1 MSISRREFVRSA
13 LTVAAVSSSD
23 CLIAAEKKQP
33 ALELWYDAPATA
45 WLSALPVGNGRIGGM
60 VFGGVPNER
69 IALSESTV
77 WSGAHSATDVNPEAL
92 PHLNQIRQLMFAGQY
107 EQAEQLCKE
116 FLLGRPRSFGTNLPM
131 ADLTIDFHS
140 AEAVSHYRR
149 SLDLDE
155 AIARVEYSSANTR
168 CTREVLA
175 SNPAGVIVVRLEC
188 DSPAGIHCSAT
199 LRNQIP
205 GQLSAIGN
213 DLLFRGRAFESLHSN
228 GREGVAVETRIR
240 AHTEGGSATCTGTT
254 LQIRGARAATLLIAV
269 ATDFRGDIPSRSC
282 SHALD
287 GAAGKNYRQ
296 LRDEH
301 IADHQALFR
310 RVSFHLGSDATQP
323 GIPTDRRRR
332 ALADGSADPALCA
345 LFYQYGRYLTIAGS
359 RPNSPLPMA
368 LQGIWNDGLASS
380 MGWTDDYHL
389 DINTEQNYWAAEVSN
404 LSECQAPLFDF
415 VEKLTQFGLSTARDE
430 YGDPGWVTHTVTN
443 PWGYTAPGAG
453 LGWGLFPT
461 AGVWIALQMWEHYRF
476 TGDTRFLRDR
486 LYPVYRQAAHFFL
499 SYLVEDPSRHWLVTG
514 PSVSPENWFIAPSG
528 AHCSESM
535 GPTCGRVLVY
545 ALFSACIESCRV
557 LKVDGDLRTRLEKA
571 RAQLPPFQIGRYGQL
586 QEWLEDFREA
596 IPHHR
601 HTSHLLALYP
611 ENQISIDVTPKLARA
626 AEVTMER
633 RLDNGHWAATEWG
646 RANFMG
652 YYARLRKGDDALRQ
666 LVALMAS
673 AAGDNLLTCSPAGIA
688 GAADKIFAIDG
699 NTGGAAGIAEML
711 LQSQGEE
718 IHLLPALPSAWPNGE
733 LTGVRARGGFEVDIR
748 WRNGKLTSAGV
759 RHAQGASC
767 TVRYGDRRIRVSVA
781 PDRTLRLS
789 SGSFLRA
796 PPAG

>member
-13 LTVAAVSSSD
+13 LTVAAVSSSVRFT
-23 CLIAAEKKQP
+23 AAEKKQP
-33 ALELWYDAPATA
+33 ALELWYDAPATL

-60 VFGGVPNER
+60 VFGGVSRER

-77 WSGAHSATDVNPEAL
+77 WSGAPSTTDVNPEAL
-92 PHLNQIRQLMFAGQY
+92 PHLNQIRQLMFAGHY
-107 EQAEQLCKE
+107 EQAEKLCGE
-116 FLLGRPRSFGTNLPM
+116 FLLGRPESFGTNLPM
-131 ADLTIDFHS
+131 ADLTIDFDS
-140 AEAVSHYRR
+140 PESVSHYRR

-155 AIARVEYSSANTR
+155 AIARVEYASAGTH

-175 SNPAGVIVVRLEC
+175 SNPAGVIAVRLES

-199 LRNQIP
+199 LQNHIP
-205 GQLSAIGN
+205 GRLSAVGN
-213 DLLFRGRAFESLHSN
+213 DLVFRGNAFETLHSN

-240 AHTEGGSATCTGTT
+240 ANTEGGSATCTGTT
-254 LQIRGARAATLLIAV
+254 LQIRGARAVTLLVAV
-269 ATDFRGDIPSRSC
+269 ATDFRGSAPGRSC
-282 SHALD
+282 SDALD
-287 GAAGKNYRQ
+287 AAASRSYRQ
-296 LRDEH
+296 LREEH

-310 RVSFHLGSDATQP
+310 RVSFDLGSDAAQP
-323 GIPTDRRRR
+323 EIPTDRRRS
-332 ALADGSADPALCA
+332 ALQDNSADPALCA

-359 RPNSPLPMA
+359 RPNSPLPLA

-404 LSECQAPLFDF
+404 LSECQAPLFAF
-415 VEKLTQFGLSTARDE
+415 VEKLTQFGSRTAKDE

-486 LYPVYRQAAHFFL
+486 LYPVYRQAALFFL
-499 SYLVEDPSRHWLVTG
+499 AYLVEDPRRHWLVTG

-528 AHCSESM
+528 ARCSESM
-535 GPTCGRVLVY
+535 GPTCDRVLVY
-545 ALFSACIESCRV
+545 ALFSACIECCRV
-557 LKVDGDLRTRLEKA
+557 LNVDDGLRSRLEEA
-571 RAQLPPFQIGRYGQL
+571 RAQLPPFQIGRHGQL
-586 QEWLEDFREA
+586 QEWLEDFEEA
-596 IPHHR
+596 LPNHR

-611 ENQISIDVTPKLARA
+611 ENQISIDATPKLARA

-633 RLDNGHWAATEWG
+633 RQDNGHWAATEWG

-673 AAGDNLLTCSPAGIA
+673 AAGDNLLTCSPAGLA
-688 GAADKIFAIDG
+688 GATDRIFAIDG

-711 LQSQGEE
+711 LQSQGGE
-718 IHLLPALPSAWPNGE
+718 IQLLPALPSAWPDGE
-733 LTGVRARGGFEVDIR
+733 LTGVRARGGFEVDMR
-748 WRNGKLTSAGV
+748 WRNGKLTSAGL

-767 TVRYGDRRIRVSVA
+767 TVRYGDRRITVFVA
-781 PDRTLRLS
+781 PGRTLRLRP
-789 SGSFLRA
+789 GSFLRA
-796 PPAG
+796 PPIA

>member
-1 MSISRREFVRSA
+1 MSISRRDFVRGA
-13 LTVAAVSSSD
+13 LTMAAVSSSD
-23 CLIAAEKKQP
+23 RFTAAEKERPK
-33 ALELWYDAPATA
+33 LELWYDAPATR

-60 VFGGVPNER
+60 VFGGVRYER

-77 WSGAHSATDVNPEAL
+77 WSGAPSATDVNPEAI

-107 EQAEQLCKE
+107 EPAEQLCQK
-116 FLLGRPRSFGTNLPM
+116 FLLGRPRSFGTNLPI
-131 ADLTIDFHS
+131 ADLAIDFHS
-140 AEAVSHYRR
+140 PDAVSHYRR

-155 AIARVEYSSANTR
+155 AIARVEYISGGTR
-168 CTREVLA
+168 WMREVIA
-175 SNPAGVIVVRLEC
+175 SNPAGVIVVRIESG
-188 DSPAGIHCSAT
+188 SPAGIDCSTT
-199 LRNQIP
+199 LQNHIP
-205 GQLSAIGN
+205 GYLSAVGN
-213 DLLFRGRAFESLHSN
+213 DLVFRGHAFETLHSN

-240 AHTEGGSATCTGTT
+240 VTTEGGSATCTGTK
-254 LQIRGARAATLLIAV
+254 LQIRGARSATLLIAV
-269 ATDFRGDIPSRSC
+269 ATDLRGNAPGRSC
-282 SHALD
+282 SDALD
-287 GAAGKNYRQ
+287 AAASRSYHQ
-296 LRDEH
+296 LREEH
-301 IADHQALFR
+301 VADHQALFR
-310 RVSFHLGSDATQP
+310 RVSFSLGANAGQP
-323 GIPTDRRRR
+323 EIPTDRRRR
-332 ALADGSADPALCA
+332 ALAGGSIDPGLCA

-404 LSECQAPLFDF
+404 LSECQAPLFAF
-415 VEKLTQFGLSTARDE
+415 VESLTQFGSSTAKDE

-461 AGVWIALQMWEHYRF
+461 AGIWIALQMWEHYRF
-476 TGDTRFLRDR
+476 TGDMRFLRDR
-486 LYPVYRQAAHFFL
+486 LYPVYRLAAHFFL
-499 SYLVEDPSRHWLVTG
+499 AYLVEHPIRHWLVTG

-535 GPTCGRVLVY
+535 GPTCDRVLVY
-545 ALFSACIESCRV
+545 ALFSACIESCRA
-557 LKVDGDLRTRLEKA
+557 LKVDDSLRTQLEGA
-571 RAQLPPFQIGRYGQL
+571 RAQLPPFQIGRFGQL
-586 QEWLEDFREA
+586 QEWLEDFEEA

-611 ENQISIDVTPKLARA
+611 ENQISVDATPELAHA

-633 RLDNGHWAATEWG
+633 RMKNGDWAATEWG

-673 AAGDNLLTCSPAGIA
+673 AADDNLLTCSPAGIA
-688 GAADKIFAIDG
+688 GATDQIFAIDG

-711 LQSQGEE
+711 LQSQGKE
-718 IHLLPALPSAWPNGE
+718 IQLLPALPSAWPDGE
-733 LTGVRARGGFEVDIR
+733 LKGVRARGGFEVDIR
-748 WRNGKLTSAGV
+748 WRNGKLISAGL

-767 TVRYGDRRIRVSVA
+767 TVRYGDRRINVSVQ
-781 PDRTLRLS
+781 PGPTLRLS
-789 SGSFLRA
+789 SRSFLRA
-796 PPAG
+796 PPAD